1 MTGPLAEVFRDRDV
15 ARAYRHRAPYP
26 DETFAILAELLV
38 EPHTLLDVGSGSGQL
53 ARPMLRFAARVDA
66 VDPSDAMVEEGRRL
80 PGGDDPRL
88 RWIIGTAETA
98 PLDPPYGLITAGTS
112 IHWMAPDVVMP
123 RFGSVLAPGGHLAIV
138 EKDDGDFPVA
148 GLLDVVTR
156 HSELHAA
163 KIDGFPERVAA
174 LEATGRFVKEG
185 ERRTAP
191 VHLRRS
197 VDEYLEYL
205 HSTSTL
211 ARTRLGERTAT
222 FDAEIRE
229 VFARRGITV
238 VDQEVVGLVAWGR
251 PR

>member
-1 MTGPLAEVFRDRDV
+1 MGPLAEVFRDRDV

-26 DETFAILAELLV
+26 DETFRILEELLV
-38 EPHTLLDVGSGSGQL
+38 EPRTVLDVGSGSGQI

-66 VDPSDAMVEEGRRL
+66 VDPSTAMIDEGRGL

-88 RWIIGTAETA
+88 RWIVGTAETA

-112 IHWMAPDVVMP
+112 IHWMTPDVAMP
-123 RFGSVLAPGGHLAIV
+123 RFASALAPGGRLAIV
-138 EKDDGDFPVA
+138 EKDDGDFPVP
-148 GLLDVVTR
+148 GLLEVVKR
-156 HSELHAA
+156 HSELHAD
-163 KIDGFPERVAA
+163 KIDGFTERVAA
-174 LEATGRFVKEG
+174 LEATGRFVKES

-191 VHLRRS
+191 VAFSRT

-211 ARTRLGERTAT
+211 ARTRLGDRAAA

-229 VFARRGITV
+229 VFAQHGITTL
-238 VDQEVVGLVAWGR
+238 DQQVVGLVAWGR
-251 PR
+251 PL